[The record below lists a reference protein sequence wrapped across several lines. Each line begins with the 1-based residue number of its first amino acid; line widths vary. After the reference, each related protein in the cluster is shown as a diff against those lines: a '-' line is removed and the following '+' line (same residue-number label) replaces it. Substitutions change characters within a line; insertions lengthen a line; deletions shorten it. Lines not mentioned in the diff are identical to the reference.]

1 MNISDAYLVGYYG
14 MKNSGDDALLAAT
27 IWGAKNFQNTKHVK
41 ASTPIPLLLRD
52 TDPFEALIKNKQ
64 KGINV

>member
-27 IWGAKNFQNTKHVK
+27 IWEKKTSKQTNH
-41 ASTPIPLLLRD
+41 
-52 TDPFEALIKNKQ
+52 IKTRRTFR
-64 KGINV
+64 